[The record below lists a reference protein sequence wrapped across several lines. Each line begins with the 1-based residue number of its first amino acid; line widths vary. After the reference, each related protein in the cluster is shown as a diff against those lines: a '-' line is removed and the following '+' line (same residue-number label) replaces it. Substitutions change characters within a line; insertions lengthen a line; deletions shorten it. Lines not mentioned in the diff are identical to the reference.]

1 MTVGSVH
8 HHRSHRLF
16 NVVETCLFL
25 SGRRSAHMLGELD
38 LVSVMMMTEASQHAQ
53 SVEDAKFAEEWSLGS
68 GRCGQLEIPNS
79 KRLHFLS

>member
-16 NVVETCLFL
+16 NVVETCPSL
-25 SGRRSAHMLGELD
+25 SARHSAHMLGELD
-38 LVSVMMMTEASQHAQ
+38 LVSVMMLTEASQHAQ

-68 GRCGQLEIPNS
+68 RKCGQLEVSNS